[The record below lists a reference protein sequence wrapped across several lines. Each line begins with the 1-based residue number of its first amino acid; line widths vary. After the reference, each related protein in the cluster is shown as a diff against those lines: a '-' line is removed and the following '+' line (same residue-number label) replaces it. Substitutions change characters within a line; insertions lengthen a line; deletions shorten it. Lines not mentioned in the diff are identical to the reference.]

1 MSGVFVNGYLHWI
14 FDSHSKP
21 VIVAFSLADEKLSE
35 LPPPILY
42 NEVDI
47 VSDFDTKLVA
57 LGEKLA
63 IFHELKGDVWL
74 MDEYG
79 VQKSW
84 TKIVVHGFNEIP
96 LIRPDVFSNNRK
108 FLFLTSSV
116 LWIYDVEERTFCES
130 VDISCMNIRPG
141 RLAEKKDLRCQRFA
155 HIIQRQR
162 TDTAYLLLYVDDI
175 VLTASSEGLLQ
186 RIIRSLHQEFAM
198 TDLGPLNYFLGVSV
212 TRDSSGVGGDPF
224 SRVLRIMVCS
234 YFLHLPHIWLLI
246 LMRIGLGVPLLR
258 DKLPEAEYRGVANVV
273 VETCWLR
280 NLLHTAITKAGIK
293 LLLHRAQFSCSWD
306 TLGISTLKASVADA

>member
-35 LPPPILY
+35 LPTPILY

-47 VSDFDTKLVA
+47 VSDSDTKLVA

-74 MDEYG
+74 KNEYG

-96 LIRPDVFSNNRK
+96 LIRPEVSYNQK
-108 FLFLTSSV
+108 KLLFLTSSL

-130 VDISCMNIRPG
+130 VDISCMNIRYFIG
-141 RLAEKKDLRCQRFA
+141 AYAE
-155 HIIQRQR
+155 
-162 TDTAYLLLYVDDI
+162 
-175 VLTASSEGLLQ
+175 
-186 RIIRSLHQEFAM
+186 SL
-198 TDLGPLNYFLGVSV
+198 VS
-212 TRDSSGVGGDPF
+212 PKF
-224 SRVLRIMVCS
+224 SRS
-234 YFLHLPHIWLLI
+234 
-246 LMRIGLGVPLLR
+246 
-258 DKLPEAEYRGVANVV
+258 E
-273 VETCWLR
+273 
-280 NLLHTAITKAGIK
+280 
-293 LLLHRAQFSCSWD
+293 
-306 TLGISTLKASVADA
+306 